1 MPQKSVKRPTDCL
14 WKEPLFIA
22 SDHAVVERSLV
33 HVVQI
38 QLGQG
43 RKFYY
48 RDKVLQLINPAT
60 PDEAKSALE
69 AVTSIAFIANELIA
83 TQRSK
88 ELLFNNFV
96 CFDLVSRCGLSMRKC
111 HRWMRIH

>member
-1 MPQKSVKRPTDCL
+1 MKRPTDWL
-14 WKEPLFIA
+14 WREPLCIA
-22 SDHAVVERSLV
+22 SDHAVVEMILA

-43 RKFYY
+43 REFYC
-48 RDKVLQLINPAT
+48 RDKVLQLLNPAT
-60 PDEAKSALE
+60 PDEARSALE
-69 AVTSIAFIANELIA
+69 AVTSIVFIASELIA

-88 ELLFNNFV
+88 ELLVNNFV

-111 HRWMRIH
+111 HRWKRIH